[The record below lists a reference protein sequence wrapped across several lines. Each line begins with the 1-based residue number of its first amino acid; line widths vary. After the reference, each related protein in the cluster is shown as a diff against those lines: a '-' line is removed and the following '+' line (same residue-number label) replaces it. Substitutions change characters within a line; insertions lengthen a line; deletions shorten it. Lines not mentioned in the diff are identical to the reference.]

1 MAKSDYMATLNGYKI
16 KDNEAI
22 HGLSISSKVI
32 TYTKGNGSTGTI
44 TTTGDV
50 NQNAFSNVKVGTTT
64 IAAAST
70 TDTFEIVGGTNI
82 TVTPNETNKTITI
95 ATSANNYTLPNAT
108 TTQKGGVIV
117 GDGLSVSSGT
127 ISNAGVVSV
136 AEGTTNGTIS
146 VKTGSADAVNVAVH
160 GLGSNAY
167 TSTAYAPVASPALTG
182 TPTAPTATAG
192 TNSTQIATTA
202 FVKSAV
208 DTAVGVLAD
217 AMIFKGTIGT
227 GGTVTALPATHEA
240 GWTYKVATAGTYAG
254 IVCEVGDMIICVAD
268 GTAANNAHWTVVQ
281 NNIDGAVTGPTSA
294 TVGNIAT
301 FSNAN
306 GKVVQDGGKS
316 ISTTLTTTSDTQ
328 VPTSKAVATYVTGL
342 GYKTTDNDTKNT
354 AGSTDTS
361 SKIFLIGATSQ
372 AANPQTY
379 SHDTAYVGTDGC
391 LYSGG
396 NKVITD
402 ISGKADKASI
412 TAGTAGTSS
421 ATSGVSISIPY
432 VTTNAQ
438 GIVTGYG
445 THTHTISKT
454 DITGLG
460 IPASDTNTTYSAGTG
475 LSLSGTTF
483 SANQMT
489 GATASAAGT
498 TGRVPAPAAGAQTK
512 FLRGDATWADIALSI
527 TDDGAGNIVFGLAT
541 E

>member
-1 MAKSDYMATLNGYKI
+1 MAKSEYMVTLNGYKI
-16 KDNEAI
+16 KDTEAVQ
-22 HGLSISSKVI
+22 GLSIS
-32 TYTKGNGSTGTI
+32 G
-44 TTTGDV
+44 
-50 NQNAFSNVKVGTTT
+50 
-64 IAAAST
+64 
-70 TDTFEIVGGTNI
+70 
-82 TVTPNETNKTITI
+82 KTITI
-95 ATSANNYTLPNAT
+95 TKRDGTTSTI
-108 TTQKGGVIV
+108 TTQDTNTQYSAGT
-117 GDGLSVSSGT
+117 GLSLSGT
-127 ISNAGVVSV
+127 TFNHSNSV
-136 AEGTTNGTIS
+136 TAATNVGGSTADTPAYGATFNVPYFSYDAQGHITASGTKT
-146 VKTGSADAVNVAVH
+146 VKIPASDKVTVTDN
-160 GLGSNAY
+160 L
-167 TSTAYAPVASPALTG
+167 TSTSTTAALSAAQGKALNDAKAPLASPALTG
-182 TPTAPTATAG
+182 TPTAPTAAAG

-208 DTAVGVLAD
+208 DTAVGTLAD
-217 AMIFKGTIGT
+217 AMIFKGT
-227 GGTVTALPATHEA
+227 VAKAADLPAAHET

-254 IVCEVGDMIICVAD
+254 KVCEVGDMIICIAN
-268 GTAANNAHWTVVQ
+268 GTTANNADWTVVQ
-281 NNIDGAVTGPTSA
+281 NNIDGAVTGPTSG

-306 GKVVQDGGKS
+306 GKVIQDGGAS
-316 ISTTLTTTSDTQ
+316 ISKTLTTTSDTQ

-354 AGSTDTS
+354 AGSTASTEQLY
-361 SKIFLIGATSQ
+361 IIGATSQ

-379 SHDTAYVGTDGC
+379 SNASAYIGTDGC

-396 NKVITD
+396 AKVITD

-432 VTTNAQ
+432 VTANAQ

-460 IPASDTNTTYSAGTG
+460 IPASNTTYSAGTG
-475 LSLSGTTF
+475 LTLTNTTF
-483 SANQMT
+483 SANAMT
-489 GATASAAGT
+489 GATASAAGQS
-498 TGRVPAPAAGAQTK
+498 GRVPAPAAGAQAK